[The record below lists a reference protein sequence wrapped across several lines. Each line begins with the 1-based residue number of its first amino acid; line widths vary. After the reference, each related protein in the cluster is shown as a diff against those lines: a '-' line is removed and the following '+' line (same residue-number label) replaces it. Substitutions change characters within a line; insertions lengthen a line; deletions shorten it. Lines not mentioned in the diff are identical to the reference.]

1 MLRAYRRLDA
11 HLSAGADDGTPV
23 TGDLSGR
30 RVFAIWL
37 AANLV
42 VTTMLTGTLF
52 VPSVSLSSA
61 LWLILAGT
69 VVGALVLVAV
79 GNVGTRT
86 GLPTMA
92 LTRASFGVRGSRIP
106 VAANIA
112 VLMGWSWVQAMLAGV
127 TVNYVVQQQTGYSNP
142 ALFSVLCEVIVVS
155 LAIFGHAG
163 IAKVEPILAVVILAI
178 MAYLFLDMFGD
189 GFARLNA
196 LPRDPDG
203 LSGLGIFDIV
213 VATAVS
219 WTVLSADINRF
230 ARTERGGVI
239 GSGLGYIASTVAAMT
254 LGATAIAWLLANG
267 EDAPPFDPTVIVAE
281 FGVPLAGVV
290 FFSVMATNSMAVYGM
305 VTSLVNAEP
314 GRIRFLPAALGL
326 GVVSIAG
333 SAWLAL
339 LDKFT
344 SFLTA
349 IGIVFIPVFA
359 IIVVDFYVLRR
370 GRYAASLAEA
380 GARTYWYRGGWN
392 PVAVAVWVVGVAFS
406 SVITYVWVSPVGA
419 TVPTFLV
426 SAGLYW
432 VASATVRGR
441 STAAEEP
448 VAARSS

>member
-1 MLRAYRRLDA
+1 MLRYYRRLDA
-11 HLSAGADDGTPV
+11 HLHAGADDGQPV
-23 TGDLSGR
+23 AGDLSGPR
-30 RVFAIWL
+30 IGFIWL

-52 VPSVSLSSA
+52 VPSVSLTTA
-61 LWLILAGT
+61 LWLIVAGT

-127 TVNYVVQQQTGYSNP
+127 TVNHVIAAQTGYSNP
-142 ALFSVLCEVIVVS
+142 VLFSVLCEVIVVS

-163 IAKVEPILAVVILAI
+163 IARVEPILAVVILAI
-178 MAYLFLDMFGD
+178 MGYLFAMMLGD
-189 GFARLNA
+189 GYSRLDS
-196 LPRDPDG
+196 LPLDPEG

-213 VATAVS
+213 VATAIS

-230 ARTERGGVI
+230 ARTSRGGVV
-239 GSGLGYIASTVAAMT
+239 GSGLGYVGSTVAAMA
-254 LGATAIAWLLANG
+254 LGATAIAYLFAQGKNV
-267 EDAPPFDPTVIVAE
+267 PSFDPTVIVDE
-281 FGVPLAGVV
+281 FGVPLAIVV
-290 FFSVMATNSMAVYGM
+290 FFSVMATNTMAVYGM
-305 VTSLVNAEP
+305 VTSLVNSEP

-326 GVVSIAG
+326 GVISIAG

-344 SFLTA
+344 AFLTA

-370 GRYAASLAEA
+370 GRYAASLASADSRE
-380 GARTYWYRGGWN
+380 YWYRGGWN
-392 PVAVAVWVVGVAFS
+392 PIAVVVWIVGVAFS
-406 SVITYVWVSPVGA
+406 SAITYLWVSPVGA

-432 VASATVRGR
+432 AASVAVSGR
-441 STAAEEP
+441 REGEREEP
-448 VAARSS
+448 VTA

>member
-1 MLRAYRRLDA
+1 MLRYYRRLDA
-11 HLSAGADDGTPV
+11 HLHAGADDGTPV
-23 TGDLSGR
+23 TGDLSGK

-61 LWLILAGT
+61 LVLILAGT

-92 LTRASFGVRGSRIP
+92 LTRASFGIRGSRIP

-127 TVNYVVQQQTGYSNP
+127 TVNYVVAQQTGYSNP
-142 ALFSVLCEVIVVS
+142 TLFSVICEVIVVS
-155 LAIFGHAG
+155 LAIFGHTG
-163 IAKVEPILAVVILAI
+163 IAKVEPILAVLILAI
-178 MAYLFLDMFGD
+178 MAYLFIDMFGD
-189 GFARLNA
+189 GFARLDS
-196 LPRDPDG
+196 LPRDPEG

-213 VATAVS
+213 VATAIS

-230 ARTERGGVI
+230 AKTERGGVI
-239 GSGLGYIASTVAAMT
+239 GSGLGYVASTVAAMA
-254 LGATAIAWLLANG
+254 LGANAIAWLLANG
-267 EDAPPFDPTVIVAE
+267 KDAPPFDPTVIVAE
-281 FGVPLAGVV
+281 FGVPLAIVV

-314 GRIRFLPAALGL
+314 GRIRFLPAALVL
-326 GVVSIAG
+326 GAVSIAG

-359 IIVVDFYVLRR
+359 IIIVDYYVLRR

-380 GARTYWYRGGWN
+380 GSRDYWYRGGWN
-392 PVAVAVWVVGVAFS
+392 PVAVLVWLVGVGFS
-406 SVITYVWVSPVGA
+406 SAITYLWVSPVGA

-432 VASATVRGR
+432 AV
-441 STAAEEP
+441 STAVRSREP
-448 VAARSS
+448 VPA

>member
-1 MLRAYRRLDA
+1 MLRYYRRLDA
-11 HLSAGADDGTPV
+11 HLHAGADDGTPV
-23 TGDLSGR
+23 RGDLSGR
-30 RVFAIWL
+30 RIFAIWL

-61 LWLILAGT
+61 LVLILAGT

-127 TVNYVVQQQTGYSNP
+127 TVNYVIEQQTGYSNP

-178 MAYLFLDMFGD
+178 MAYLFIDMFGD

-196 LPRDPDG
+196 LPRDPGG

-213 VATAVS
+213 VATAIS

-230 ARTERGGVI
+230 AQSERGGAI
-239 GSGLGYIASTVAAMT
+239 GSGLGYVASTVAAMA

-267 EDAPPFDPTVIVAE
+267 KDAPPFDPTVIVAE

-380 GARTYWYRGGWN
+380 GSRDYWYHGGWN
-392 PVAVAVWVVGVAFS
+392 PVAVVVWIVGVAFS
-406 SVITYVWVSPVGA
+406 SAVTYLWVSPVGA

-432 VASATVRGR
+432 AAS
-441 STAAEEP
+441 
-448 VAARSS
+448 VAARRRSTTEDLVAG